1 MYVGVPAGGQLLGSA
16 TLFARLASL
25 TAMGEAALSVRSG
38 RMVEK
43 SLNCMMNSCSCAEL
57 AELAELA
64 GAVAVCCC
72 CLLLLC
78 GSWR

>member
-43 SLNCMMNSCSCAEL
+43 NLNCMMNSCSCAEL
-57 AELAELA
+57 AELA
-64 GAVAVCCC
+64 GAVAVCCCC